1 MEEHDSSALMRL
13 FKQSLDHV
21 RETGRLHSSDLQ
33 LPVLDD
39 PTFMQPLEGYEGDK
53 YDPERL
59 GVACIVVPPG
69 HRGKNTKGLFN
80 LNP

>member
-1 MEEHDSSALMRL
+1 MLMRL
-13 FKQSLDHV
+13 FKQALEHV

-33 LPVLDD
+33 LPILDD
-39 PTFMQPLEGYEGDK
+39 PTFMQLLEGYEGDE

-59 GVACIVVPPG
+59 GSACIVVPPTAG
-69 HRGKNTKGLFN
+69 RGPNTKGHFN